1 MADMQP
7 SDNGEDERE
16 MFNFRIIDTA
26 DGNQIIDRNLKTP
39 YNALTPTQ
47 MMEYMEMDSQL
58 AFMDRMERKARAKAE
73 RRQKLARNPFYRIAC
88 VCGLF

>member
-7 SDNGEDERE
+7 LDNGEDERE

-39 YNALTPTQ
+39 YNTLTPTQ

-58 AFMDRMERKARAKAE
+58 SFMDRMERKARAKAE
-73 RRQKLARNPFYRIAC
+73 RRRKLARNPFYRIAC